1 MLGGI
6 SSPVHEITKCIHIAF
21 LCVQESVV
29 DRPKMIEVLQML
41 NNLSIRLPEP
51 LDPGLFIRGS
61 ISSEASSQ
69 CTKNEM
75 SISDL
80 RYRRKMRKRK
90 AESYAKS
97 VKESSLSDGINLV
110 ESHVKYEFKTIQNA
124 TDNFSKEN
132 ELGGG
137 GFGVVY
143 KGKLENMQLVAVKR
157 LPINLKLGNAEF
169 KSQVALMTN
178 LQHKN
183 LVRLLGFCHEGEEM
197 ILVYE
202 FVPNGGLDDMLFH
215 PVKCGY
221 LNWGR
226 RYEIIESIGK
236 GLVYLHEDSRLRI
249 VHRDLKA
256 SNILLDANLN
266 PKIADFNLAYSL
278 ASDKALGF
286 KDKWSVSL
294 GYAPP
299 ECSFG
304 EFSIKTYVYSF
315 GILILEII
323 SRQKC
328 FNLQIG
334 GSIEYLS
341 SYVWKQWREGSSLK
355 VIDPMLTGIS
365 SPVDDIIKCIQVALL
380 CVQENAKDRPTM
392 GEVVQM
398 LSNLSSVSLPVP
410 SAPPYLPES
419 SDEDSISGISI
430 SGMSISDGEYP
441 R

>member
-1 MLGGI
+1 M
-6 SSPVHEITKCIHIAF
+6 
-21 LCVQESVV
+21 
-29 DRPKMIEVLQML
+29 
-41 NNLSIRLPEP
+41 
-51 LDPGLFIRGS
+51 
-61 ISSEASSQ
+61 
-69 CTKNEM
+69 
-75 SISDL
+75 
-80 RYRRKMRKRK
+80 
-90 AESYAKS
+90 
-97 VKESSLSDGINLV
+97 
-110 ESHVKYEFKTIQNA
+110 
-124 TDNFSKEN
+124 
-132 ELGGG
+132 
-137 GFGVVY
+137 
-143 KGKLENMQLVAVKR
+143 
-157 LPINLKLGNAEF
+157 
-169 KSQVALMTN
+169 
-178 LQHKN
+178 
-183 LVRLLGFCHEGEEM
+183 
-197 ILVYE
+197 
-202 FVPNGGLDDMLFH
+202 
-215 PVKCGY
+215 
-221 LNWGR
+221 NWGR

-286 KDKWSVSL
+286 KDKC

-304 EFSIKTYVYSF
+304 EFSIKTDVYSF

-341 SYVWKQWREGSSLK
+341 SYVWKQWRKGSSLK

-419 SDEDSISGISI
+419 SDEDSISG
-430 SGMSISDGEYP
+430 MSISDGEYP